1 MSSRLYPCLYVNSLL
16 DIPLEDLEQFN
27 IKAFILD
34 LDNTVTEWN
43 SNKITQEVQEW
54 FQQIKEADF
63 RACILSNNDQQ
74 RIVKVAEN
82 WIFPIS
88 PEPRKPRRGAFYR
101 AITLMGVE
109 PNETAVIGDQILL
122 MYWAAIVP
130 VCLLFWYVLLIDV
143 NLLAR
148 KYRGLPSFC
157 TAAPV

>member
-88 PEPRKPRRGAFYR
+88 PEPENHVG
-101 AITLMGVE
+101 E
-109 PNETAVIGDQILL
+109 PSI
-122 MYWAAIVP
+122 
-130 VCLLFWYVLLIDV
+130 VLL
-143 NLLAR
+143 
-148 KYRGLPSFC
+148 P
-157 TAAPV
+157 